1 MIGILAE
8 SFDDALR
15 SLGRAVES
23 TSGER
28 QESGDLLALADRVGR
43 TLTGRG
49 VAHNALQDLMRRV
62 AVGEDVMCGFPIPV
76 LVRRAKPRDPQ
87 RGSITKRAADVGQ

>member
-8 SFDDALR
+8 SLADALS

-62 AVGEDVMCGFPIPV
+62 AVGEDVMCCFPIAV
-76 LVRRAKPRDPQ
+76 LVRRAKLHNPQ
-87 RGSITKRAADVGQ
+87 RRRITQRSAEVGT